1 MHNVLVPSCR
11 LCGATSYRRV
21 ISRDADGRMAAS
33 GLYQCSG
40 CSAVFADPKAWR
52 EGGDEL
58 PPTAGPVRPLTPT
71 ASSPSPSSST
81 RDVPLTPSLSTY
93 GLTPTTSVR
102 PTD

>member
-1 MHNVLVPSCR
+1 MRNVLVPSCR

-21 ISRDADGRMAAS
+21 ISRDADGRMVAS

-58 PPTAGPVRPLTPT
+58 PPPAGPVRPLTPA
-71 ASSPSPSSST
+71 ASSPSPSSLT
-81 RDVPLTPSLSTY
+81 MGAPLTPTLSTY
-93 GLTPTTSVR
+93 GLTPASSVR

>member
-1 MHNVLVPSCR
+1 MRNVLVPSCR

-21 ISRDADGRMAAS
+21 ISRAADGRMAAS

-58 PPTAGPVRPLTPT
+58 PPTAGPVRPLTPAAT
-71 ASSPSPSSST
+71 SPSPSSST
-81 RDVPLTPSLSTY
+81 MGVPLTPSLSTY
-93 GLTPTTSVR
+93 GLTPRSVR
-102 PTD
+102 RPAD